1 MVRRAA
7 HAAAVQEDLEGR
19 TQVASARL
27 QMHAVRI
34 AVESLREDH
43 SVEGSIE
50 FDVDAH
56 VRLLALH
63 LQMLDLGAVVR
74 GREGPWVV
82 STTVAAADTA
92 AATTAAATQQT
103 RRSVYW

>member
-1 MVRRAA
+1 MAGTRF
-7 HAAAVQEDLEGR
+7 
-19 TQVASARL
+19 
-27 QMHAVRI
+27 QMHAVLI

-43 SVEGSIE
+43 PVEGSIE

-63 LQMLDLGAVVR
+63 LQMLDLGAIVR
-74 GREGPWVV
+74 GRQGPWVV

-92 AATTAAATQQT
+92 AATSPAAATQQT
-103 RRSVYW
+103 RRTVYW